1 MHSFNLLTRRSI
13 GLIAQATTLLCLQS
27 TSVLAQQTPAQMIQP
42 KPAEPA
48 TIAAQARL
56 KQSLPFANK
65 DDFDDARYGF
75 IDTLPDALI
84 TGATPYPAWSM
95 KPYAFLQKETA
106 PDTVNP
112 SLWRQAQLNSIHGLF
127 KVTDR
132 VYQVRNFDISNMT
145 IIEGD
150 KGLLIIDPLLT
161 RETAAAALA
170 LYYKHRPKKPVLN
183 VIYSHSH
190 ADHFGGVKAVID
202 EADIA
207 AGKAQVI
214 APDGFMEHAV
224 AENIIAGNAMSRR
237 AQYQFGALL
246 PPGEKGQVDTGL
258 GKTLSRGSLTLIA
271 PNVLIKQNMEK
282 RVFDGIEVV
291 FHLTP
296 GTEAPSEMNMYFPQ
310 FKVLDMAENT
320 SHNMHNLYTIRGAEV
335 RDGNAW
341 ARYIDEALG
350 AFGANSSYLIGQH
363 HWPTRGPQKIA
374 DFMKKQRDMYKFIHD
389 QSVRLLNQGY
399 TPNEIAETLQM
410 PASLA
415 NEWYDRGYYGTL
427 SHNSKA
433 VYQKYLGWYD
443 ANPANLNPLPPVE
456 AGKKYVEYMG
466 GADNIIKR
474 AREDYK
480 QGNYRWVA
488 TVANH
493 LVYADPSNRE
503 ARELAAD
510 ALEQMGYQAEAGTWR
525 NAYLFGAYELRNGMP
540 KINPP
545 SSLTADALQALSLD
559 MFFDFLGV
567 RLNAGRADG
576 KHIVINWQ
584 FTDTR
589 QTYVLN
595 LENSALTYTSGK
607 AADKADTS
615 LVLDRPTLNAIMLKQ
630 MTFPQAVQSGKIKL
644 GGPPDKLVELFSM
657 LDEFNPMFEVIE
669 PKKAAPK

>member
-1 MHSFNLLTRRSI
+1 MQALTRPHKLL
-13 GLIAQATTLLCLQS
+13 GHAIALLCLQS
-27 TSVLAQQTPAQMIQP
+27 TAAIAIAQVQP

-48 TIAAQARL
+48 TIAAQAKL
-56 KQSLPFANK
+56 KQTLPFANK
-65 DDFDDARYGF
+65 QDFDDARYGF

-84 TGATPYPAWSM
+84 AGPAASPVPAWNM
-95 KPYAFLQKETA
+95 KPYGFLQKDAA

-161 RETAAAALA
+161 KETAAAALA

-190 ADHFGGVKAVID
+190 ADHFGGVKAVVD
-202 EADIA
+202 AADVA
-207 AGKAQVI
+207 AGRAQVI

-258 GKTLSRGSLTLIA
+258 GKALSRGSLTLIA
-271 PNVLIKQNMEK
+271 PNLLIKQDMEK
-282 RVFDGIEVV
+282 HVFDGIEIV
-291 FHLTP
+291 FNLTP

-310 FKVLDMAENT
+310 FRVLDMAENT
-320 SHNMHNLYTIRGAEV
+320 SHNMHNLYTLRGAEV

-341 ARYIDEALG
+341 ARYIDGALG
-350 AFGANSSYLIGQH
+350 AFGGGSDYLIGQH
-363 HWPTRGPQKIA
+363 HWPTRGQEKIA

-410 PASLA
+410 PESLA
-415 NEWYDRGYYGTL
+415 NEWADRGYYGTL

-456 AGKKYVEYMG
+456 ASKKYVEYMG
-466 GADNIIKR
+466 GADNILKR
-474 AREDYK
+474 AREDFK

-488 TVANH
+488 TAVNH
-493 LVYADPSNRE
+493 VVYADPSNKE
-503 ARELAAD
+503 ARGLAAD

-540 KINPP
+540 KVNAQ
-545 SSLTADALQALSLD
+545 STLTADALQALSLD
-559 MFFDFLGV
+559 LFFDFLGV
-567 RLNAGRADG
+567 RLNAGRAEG

-584 FTDTR
+584 FTDTK
-589 QTYVLN
+589 QVYVLN

-607 AADKADTS
+607 PAAKADTS
-615 LVLDRPTLNAIMLKQ
+615 LSLDRPTLDAIMLKQ
-630 MTFPQAVQSGKIKL
+630 LTFPQAVQTGKIKL

-657 LDEFNPMFEVIE
+657 LDEFNPMFEIIE
-669 PKKAAPK
+669 PKKTAAK

>member
-1 MHSFNLLTRRSI
+1 MLPLKRSSKRSPALLTQA
-13 GLIAQATTLLCLQS
+13 IALLFLQS
-27 TSVLAQQTPAQMIQP
+27 AGAMAQQVPP

-48 TIAAQARL
+48 TIAAQAKL
-56 KQSLPFANK
+56 KQTLPFANK
-65 DDFDDARYGF
+65 QDFDDARYGF

-84 TGATPYPAWSM
+84 AGPAASPVPAWNM
-95 KPYAFLQKETA
+95 KPYAFLQKDA
-106 PDTVNP
+106 SPDTVNP

-161 RETAAAALA
+161 KETAAAALA

-190 ADHFGGVKAVID
+190 ADHFGGVKAVVD
-202 EADIA
+202 AADVA

-258 GKTLSRGSLTLIA
+258 GKALSRGSLTLIA
-271 PNVLIKQNMEK
+271 PNVLIKQDMEK
-282 RVFDGIEVV
+282 HVFDGIEIV
-291 FHLTP
+291 FNLTP

-310 FKVLDMAENT
+310 FRVLDMAENT

-350 AFGANSSYLIGQH
+350 AFGSGSDYLIGQH
-363 HWPTRGPQKIA
+363 HWPTRGQDKIA

-410 PASLA
+410 PESLA
-415 NEWYDRGYYGTL
+415 NEWADRGYYGTL

-456 AGKKYVEYMG
+456 AAKKYVEYMG
-466 GADNIIKR
+466 GADNVIKR
-474 AREDYK
+474 AREDFK

-488 TVANH
+488 TAVNH
-493 LVYADPSNRE
+493 VVYADPSNKE

-540 KINPP
+540 KINAP

-559 MFFDFLGV
+559 LFFDFLGV
-567 RLNAGRADG
+567 RLNAGRAEG

-584 FTDTR
+584 FTDTK
-589 QTYVLN
+589 QVYVLN

-607 AADKADTS
+607 PAAKADTS
-615 LVLDRPTLNAIMLKQ
+615 LALDRPTLNAIMLKQ
-630 MTFPQAVQSGKIKL
+630 LTFPQAVQTGKIKL

-657 LDEFNPMFEVIE
+657 LDEFNPMFEIIE
-669 PKKAAPK
+669 PKKTAAK